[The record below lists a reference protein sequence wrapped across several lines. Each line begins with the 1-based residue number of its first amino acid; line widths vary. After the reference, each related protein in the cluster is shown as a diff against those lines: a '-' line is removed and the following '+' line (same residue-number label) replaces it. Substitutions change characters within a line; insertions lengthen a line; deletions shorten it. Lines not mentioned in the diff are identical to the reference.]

1 MDIPEAPSDILN
13 GKKRARTAKEKDLRR
28 ESLLDAALELL
39 LEANGQLPTINAIAS
54 RAGVAK
60 GTAYLYFKTKEAI
73 YMALLEYQLHD
84 WLNEVRHQLRFVRN
98 DLLDGVVDALM
109 SFQTKQPNLWTLAS
123 LGHQQLEPNIDK
135 KALLNH
141 KTKLAQDYRATA
153 RKIIQTAEL
162 TESAVDDSQRMLIQT
177 YAYLLG
183 CWQICHPPVSIKSL
197 LKGPGLSSLQPDFSI
212 MAQQGIRQIWAGFF
226 ESLQPEQEKSG
237 VLQRWF
243 KK

>member
-1 MDIPEAPSDILN
+1 MENQSEPSGILN

-39 LEANGQLPTINAIAS
+39 LESNGQLPTINAIAS

-84 WLNEVRHQLRFVRN
+84 WLNEIRHQLRFVRN
-98 DLLDGVVDALM
+98 DIVDGVVEAIM
-109 SFQTKQPNLWTLAS
+109 SFKTKQPNLWTLAA

-153 RKIIQTAEL
+153 RNIVQTAQL
-162 TESAVDDSQRMLIQT
+162 TESAVDEAQRTLIQT

-183 CWQICHPPVSIKSL
+183 CWQISHPPVSIKSL
-197 LKGPGLSSLQPDFSI
+197 LKGPGLSALQPDFSV
-212 MAQQGIRQIWAGFF
+212 MAQQGVQQIWSGFF
-226 ESLQPEQEKSG
+226 ESFSEQPEKSS
-237 VLQRWF
+237 VLGRWF